1 MEEGL
6 WATDAAID
14 TVRAY
19 RDIWNAY
26 DAEFGAVRATIV
38 QVADHIE
45 HVSDVAGVDHVGI
58 GGDYWGMQDGPLG
71 LEDVSGYPRLF
82 AELIR
87 RGWSDENLRKL
98 AGENM
103 LRVMREVE
111 SVARKLRQE
120 MPASNVTI
128 SELDSTT

>member
-1 MEEGL
+1 
-6 WATDAAID
+6 
-14 TVRAY
+14 
-19 RDIWNAY
+19 
-26 DAEFGAVRATIV
+26 
-38 QVADHIE
+38 
-45 HVSDVAGVDHVGI
+45 
-58 GGDYWGMQDGPLG
+58 MQDGPLG